1 MSVLELV
8 AVICGFLCVLLTIRE
23 NIWCWPAGLVQVTL
37 YVFIFFEAKL
47 YSDVLLHIIYISMN
61 LYGWYFWLHGG
72 RERQKAKVTGLGLP
86 LFVASA
92 ALSAAGT
99 LALGYMMESRT
110 DASYPYADAF
120 TTAFSLMA
128 QWLMSRKKYESWD
141 FWISV
146 DVVAIYIYGAK
157 GLYATALLYVA
168 FLVMAVLGRRKW
180 YHSMRQ
186 SEEIRRVESRPEW
199 EPAS

>member
-47 YSDVLLHIIYISMN
+47 YSDVLLHIIYIFMN

-110 DASYPYADAF
+110 DASYP
-120 TTAFSLMA
+120 
-128 QWLMSRKKYESWD
+128 
-141 FWISV
+141 
-146 DVVAIYIYGAK
+146 
-157 GLYATALLYVA
+157 
-168 FLVMAVLGRRKW
+168 
-180 YHSMRQ
+180 
-186 SEEIRRVESRPEW
+186 
-199 EPAS
+199 